1 MASSDFKNLKT
12 RTVTGLLFLILALL
26 CIWYNE
32 YSFIVLFGLVTIGC
46 LSEFYKLSKSVA
58 TPQYI
63 NGMLAGI
70 FLYVL
75 SAAIL
80 LNVVPGVRSV
90 FFLFAII
97 FYIVFAVSMLFVDS
111 KKPFVNLG
119 VTLFGLMYAV
129 LPFICLLFM
138 GINPETHK
146 YHYRLVLGF
155 LLMMWANDTFAYL
168 FGRFFGRTKLAKKI
182 SPGKTVEG
190 ALGGA
195 VGAMAVCYFIM
206 ENWLNIGNG
215 LVFEPLDW
223 WVVCFITVVFGVL
236 GDLVESKLKRSL
248 SIKNSSNFFPGH
260 GGFLD
265 RFDSLLLSAPLIF
278 VYIMFFKYSFK

>member
-1 MASSDFKNLKT
+1 MASTDLKNLRT
-12 RTVTGLLFLILALL
+12 RTVTGLLFFILALL
-26 CIWYNE
+26 AIWYNE
-32 YSFIVLFGLVTIGC
+32 YSFIALFGLVTIGC
-46 LSEFYKLSKSVA
+46 LNEFYKLSKTIAS
-58 TPQYI
+58 PQYI
-63 NGMLAGI
+63 NGMLVGI
-70 FLYVL
+70 SLYAL
-75 SAAIL
+75 TAAVL
-80 LNVVPGVRSV
+80 LNVVPGVKPV
-90 FFLFAII
+90 FLLFGIV
-97 FYIVFAVSMLFVDS
+97 FYVLFAVSMLFIDS

-119 VTLFGLMYAV
+119 VTLFGLLYAV
-129 LPFICLLFM
+129 LPFICLLFL

-190 ALGGA
+190 AVGGA

-206 ENWLNIGNG
+206 ENWLVIGNG
-215 LVFEPLDW
+215 MVFEPLDW
-223 WVVCFITVVFGVL
+223 GVVCFITVVFGVL

-265 RFDSLLLSAPLIF
+265 RFDSMLLSAPLIF
-278 VYIMFFKYSFK
+278 VYIMFFKYTIK